1 MSATTSNSAAAAS
14 NADVADALAS
24 LPDDTLRC
32 RYYEQQYPD
41 VEDIVVVQVKS
52 IAEMGAYVSLLEYN
66 DVEGKKKEKKKKK
79 ISFDTSRQQRHD
91 FAL

>member
-24 LPDDTLRC
+24 LPDDSLRC
-32 RYYEQQYPD
+32 RFYEQQYPD

-66 DVEGKKKEKKKKK
+66 DVEGACVVEQKKKKK
-79 ISFDTSRQQRHD
+79 KKKKKDLSF
-91 FAL
+91 LK